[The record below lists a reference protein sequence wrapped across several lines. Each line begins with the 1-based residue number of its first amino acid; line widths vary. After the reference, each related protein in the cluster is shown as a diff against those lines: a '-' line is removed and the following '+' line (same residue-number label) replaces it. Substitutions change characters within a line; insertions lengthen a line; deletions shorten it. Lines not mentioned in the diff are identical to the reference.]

1 MENYM
6 NDSENK
12 TGLSQDSLIN
22 LFLHTATKEDLA
34 SHKSEVDRRFNEV
47 NKTIN
52 EFKSDVNR
60 RFNEVDKKFDQINQ
74 RFDKLEQRLMW
85 GFGLMTSVLIA
96 LHFF

>member
-47 NKTIN
+47 
-52 EFKSDVNR
+52 
-60 RFNEVDKKFDQINQ
+60 DKKFDQINQ

-85 GFGLMTSVLIA
+85 GFGLMTSILIA
-96 LHFF
+96 IHFI

>member
-47 NKTIN
+47 
-52 EFKSDVNR
+52 
-60 RFNEVDKKFDQINQ
+60 DKKFDQINQ

-85 GFGLMTSVLIA
+85 GFGLMTSILIA
-96 LHFF
+96 IHFIWYSVFNI